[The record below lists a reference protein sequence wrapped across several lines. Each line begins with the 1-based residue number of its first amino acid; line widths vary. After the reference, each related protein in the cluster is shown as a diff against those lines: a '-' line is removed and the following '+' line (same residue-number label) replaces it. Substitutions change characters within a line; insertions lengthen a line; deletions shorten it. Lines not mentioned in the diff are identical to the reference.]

1 MDTEQPMDINIQMVE
16 VDIMNC
22 IRKELQM
29 VFQEQ
34 NMLEVKKIIPSTVW
48 GHQIC
53 HEVYRK

>member
-1 MDTEQPMDINIQMVE
+1 MAIEQPMDINIQMVE

-34 NMLEVKKIIPSTVW
+34 KN
-48 GHQIC
+48 
-53 HEVYRK
+53 